1 MKKYA
6 LKIEKKIWETDD
18 AVSFNF
24 FIPREIG
31 EDFLYTAGQFVG
43 LHLTI
48 DGKEYHRSYSL
59 SSSPIVDQHFQITVK
74 RVEGGK
80 VSNYLLDHVNEGQA
94 IDVSSPLGKFFH
106 QPQTNTPGL
115 YLFFAAGSG
124 ITPVYSIIKTLLAT
138 NPQNKIVFVD
148 CNRNEKS
155 IIYKKEL
162 EALQEKEK
170 HRLHI
175 EHILSQPSE
184 SGGKYSG
191 RLNKEHLNSLVK
203 HYSLK
208 DVAQAYMCGP
218 DAWMQTIRTEL
229 GSLGFPTERLYSE
242 SFGVPTAQ
250 NFKTVAA
257 DAPPTDLILVGPA
270 KDQPKGNC
278 SKIKALIGGEWVEA
292 DYKPDQSLLDCLIE
306 AGGNPPYSC
315 MDGACMACVAK
326 VVDGAAFQKDP
337 GILADENFK
346 NREVLTCQAQPWSQ
360 NLSIDYDNL

>member
-6 LKIEKKIWETDD
+6 LKIEKKIWETQD

-24 FIPREIG
+24 YIPREIG

-59 SSSPIVDQHFQITVK
+59 SSSPVVDEHFQITVK

-80 VSNYLLDHVNEGQA
+80 VSNYLLDHVHEGQS
-94 IDVSSPLGKFFH
+94 IEVSSPQGRFFH
-106 QPQTNTPGL
+106 KQDTNIGGL

-138 NPQNKIVFVD
+138 HPDNKIVFVD
-148 CNRNEKS
+148 CNRNENS

-162 EALQEKEK
+162 ESLQQKEK

-175 EHILSQPSE
+175 EHILSQPTEGSC
-184 SGGKYSG
+184 KYSG
-191 RLNKEHLNSLVK
+191 RLNKDHLHQLVK
-203 HYSLK
+203 EHSLK

-229 GSLGFPTERLYSE
+229 STLGFPTDRLFSE

-250 NFKTVAA
+250 NFKATEAV
-257 DAPPTDLILVGPA
+257 PTDLIIVGD
-270 KDQPKGNC
+270 KSQPKGNC
-278 SKIKALIGGEWVEA
+278 QKIKALIGGEWVEA

-337 GILADENFK
+337 GILADENFN
-346 NREVLTCQAQPWSQ
+346 NREILTCQAQPWSQ
-360 NLSIDYDNL
+360 NVSIDYDHL